1 MRVRVV
7 EYRKTKKAKE
17 DGVEIKR
24 IAKNGIPIYGYC
36 NPALHSFYISLFLK
50 SGSMY
55 ERDGE
60 DGITHFLEHALVRN
74 VNKLENYGLY
84 SELDRL
90 AMDFNASTYSEMV
103 QFYISGATKHFSR
116 GAELICRLFSPII
129 LSADEVSTERKRIK
143 AELRE
148 ADERGALSTF
158 SAEAVFGGTALSK
171 SIIGTNKSIDRITA
185 RRLEEYRAREFRNPN
200 VFFYVTG
207 SFTDTDMDRLCELV
221 GECKVAVGEEHTN
234 VAPVPEGFGKR
245 DAAILV
251 KNADYTMLRFTFDV
265 DMTRVDNCTLDLIY
279 DMLLSGFS
287 SPFFIEMSEDRGLF
301 YDISGATERYKNIA
315 TLHFTFEVK
324 ERAIYDA
331 AECIVRILREF
342 CSATHDSESLM
353 KSSYVD
359 NAYML
364 LDDPRELNF
373 TFAYDSHVIDL
384 GYESLDGRIAAYEK
398 ITGEDVRRAACQ
410 IFRAQNLTL
419 TLKGN
424 KKKTDVER
432 LRKIILEL

>member
-1 MRVRVV
+1 
-7 EYRKTKKAKE
+7 
-17 DGVEIKR
+17 
-24 IAKNGIPIYGYC
+24 
-36 NPALHSFYISLFLK
+36 
-50 SGSMY
+50 
-55 ERDGE
+55 
-60 DGITHFLEHALVRN
+60 
-74 VNKLENYGLY
+74 
-84 SELDRL
+84 
-90 AMDFNASTYSEMV
+90 
-103 QFYISGATKHFSR
+103 
-116 GAELICRLFSPII
+116 
-129 LSADEVSTERKRIK
+129 
-143 AELRE
+143 
-148 ADERGALSTF
+148 
-158 SAEAVFGGTALSK
+158 
-171 SIIGTNKSIDRITA
+171 
-185 RRLEEYRAREFRNPN
+185 
-200 VFFYVTG
+200 
-207 SFTDTDMDRLCELV
+207 
-221 GECKVAVGEEHTN
+221 
-234 VAPVPEGFGKR
+234 
-245 DAAILV
+245 
-251 KNADYTMLRFTFDV
+251 MLRFTFDV
-265 DMTRVDNCTLDLIY
+265 DMTKVDNCTLDLIY

-342 CSATHDSESLM
+342 CSTTHDSESLM